1 MENIL
6 SIVKELQADSSK
18 LGKEAILKR
27 ESNNVE
33 FKQFIKYVLDPMY
46 VYGIQ
51 NKKLKKYLGKT
62 DKATDFEDIFQVF
75 EYLLKNNTG
84 RDEDARLVASFID
97 KFSEDSNEL
106 TDFYVLSITK
116 KLRMGIDS
124 TVNKAWGKG
133 FLNKFEVM
141 LAKDFYKESHKVEG
155 KEFVLTEK
163 LDGQRSLFFHKD
175 GQVKVFS
182 RSGQPIAGLLEIE
195 SEIKLLPEGVYDGE
209 LLIKNEHLYKNRDVL
224 QETLKITRRDGEKT
238 GVNFWM
244 FDALSNDE
252 FQEGITRDKY
262 QDRRIWLENTIAPHL
277 EHTKLLPILYA
288 GKDMSVIPDLLAEL
302 EAEGKEGLM
311 LNLDAPY
318 QCKRT
323 DSLLKIKSMKTFDEN
338 CTGVFEGEGKYKG
351 MLGGVT
357 VDYKGYHLKIGS
369 GFSDEQRKLYWDS
382 SELIVGKLIEVQYFR
397 ESSNAEGGLSVSFPV
412 FKMIRDDKTVP
423 SYY

>member
-27 ESNNVE
+27 EINNVE

-163 LDGQRSLFFHKD
+163 LDGQRSLFFHEN
-175 GQVKVFS
+175 GQVKTFS
-182 RSGQPIAGLLEIE
+182 RSGQPIVGLFEIE
-195 SEIKLLPEGVYDGE
+195 EEIKQLPEGVYDGE
-209 LLIKNEHLYKNRDVL
+209 LLIKNEYLYKDRDVL
-224 QETLKITRRDGEKT
+224 QETLKITRKDGEKA
-238 GVNFWM
+238 GVNFWV
-244 FDALSNDE
+244 FDFLEHEE
-252 FQEGITRDKY
+252 FQNGQSERSY
-262 QDRRIWLENTIAPHL
+262 LSRRNLISLRYKEMKHIH
-277 EHTKLLPILYA
+277 LLPILYR
-288 GKDMSVIPDLLAEL
+288 GKDTTVIPDLLSEL

-311 LNLDAPY
+311 LNLDKPY
-318 QCKRT
+318 VCKRT
-323 DSLLKIKSMKTFDEN
+323 DSLLKIKTMNTFDEV
-338 CTGVFEGEGKYKG
+338 CTDIFEGEGKYKG

-357 VDYKGYHLKIGS
+357 VVYKGYHLKIGS

-382 SELIVGKLIEVQYFR
+382 PELIVGKLIEVQYFR